1 MIGMTWSK
9 QNTETELINF
19 SIQNIYIFTNIFLL
33 RLFYL
38 LVRDVLKC
46 FPIADCQFPTKP
58 LDGCHFRNAKS
69 FWWIT
74 MKFFYLYIYLFC
86 VYVYLSACMYCT
98 MGIPDAHWGQKKA
111 FPGTAVRNGCEPTC
125 GCWKLNP
132 GLLEQQPMLLTDE
145 PSFQLWECFF
155 KQNNF

>member
-69 FWWIT
+69 FW
-74 MKFFYLYIYLFC
+74 
-86 VYVYLSACMYCT
+86 
-98 MGIPDAHWGQKKA
+98 
-111 FPGTAVRNGCEPTC
+111 
-125 GCWKLNP
+125 
-132 GLLEQQPMLLTDE
+132 
-145 PSFQLWECFF
+145 
-155 KQNNF
+155 